1 LRLQT
6 VDTGDMTFLS
16 APPPVRKSI
25 RTTFIV
31 GCALIVLDLLW
42 GALSAPALDA
52 LATALGRYDDPIVGL
67 FTLVTHVVVE
77 LGTPLGSVLIGVA
90 MLGAL
95 ITTFIDH
102 ENQKRVI

>member
-1 LRLQT
+1 
-6 VDTGDMTFLS
+6 MTFLS
-16 APPPVRKSI
+16 APPSVRKSI
-25 RTTFIV
+25 RSTFLL
-31 GCALIVLDLLW
+31 GCGLIVLDLVW

-77 LGTPLGSVLIGVA
+77 LGTPLGSVLVGVA

-95 ITTFIDH
+95 ITNFIDR
-102 ENQKRVI
+102 ENQKRVL